1 MTKAEKYLGRS
12 KLTAKCDDGFFD
24 DDFMKRRKLKIG
36 KVLKSTNEEIVF
48 LTSEQILDSRIYMIK
63 VLRRISRKPCVYNWS
78 ILKFSTSEEAIDFYE
93 EENNFKR
100 NENN

>member
-36 KVLKSTNEEIVF
+36 KVLKSTNEEIIF
-48 LTSEQILDSRIYMIK
+48 LTSEQILDSRIHMIK
-63 VLRRISRKPCVYNWS
+63 VLRRFNQKPCVFDWS
-78 ILKFSTSEEAIDFYE
+78 VLKFSTSEEAIEFYKKE
-93 EENNFKR
+93 IE
-100 NENN
+100 